1 MGESTL
7 HPLSGREPTRR
18 GCPCDAGHQHELFS
32 TSGDTDTTICIFLLA
47 RHLLPSHHQ
56 SGPVPSSESKRP
68 CPRAELCPYDRDM
81 RFSVLGPVAV
91 TEDGSNLSLGGW
103 KQRAVLVLLLQ
114 AANEMFS
121 LDRIITDI
129 WGDEA
134 LPKARDAVYTYV
146 SNLRRSIGKERIE
159 HGPAGYRLVV
169 APDELDAFRF
179 ESESERADR
188 LMGSAP
194 EKTARLLGDALAMW
208 RGRAYEGHEDL
219 PTIAPEANRLDE
231 LRTSSRENLFEAQLR
246 AGETPEPAEIEAL
259 CQEHELREK
268 PWSLL
273 MRAEYRAG
281 RQADALRAYQRFCQV
296 LGGEMGIEPSPA
308 LVRLEE
314 QILLNDPSLELSLPR
329 PTNLPSPVTSFV
341 GRLDEQADLD
351 EAIHRNRLV
360 SVLGPGGAGKTRLA
374 VETARTL
381 LGSFSDGVW
390 LVDLARVS
398 DSSGAL
404 DALANAL
411 GVASEEDSGEEA
423 IHAWLAGRQLLII
436 LDNCEHVREEAGR
449 LASGVL
455 ERAAGVKVLATS
467 RVALNQPGERRLQ
480 LLGLS
485 SGEDNNDAGELFAD
499 RAQAVGGSVD
509 ESDDAVTALCQRLE
523 GLPLAIELAASRTNF
538 MSVAEIESH
547 LAQGYDL
554 LVGEHPTR
562 DIHKSLATAISWSTS
577 LLEESLRAGFEALG
591 VFEGP
596 FTAEAAASVLKAST
610 IEAVADLNRLS
621 DASLVVAHP
630 ARDEPTSY
638 RLLEPIRA
646 FARSRLIKSGH
657 WDRAVSR
664 HDQHYLAACRR
675 QRLGMFGDGRIA
687 AIHAVERELAEYLV
701 AFDRIQSRTP
711 EEALPF
717 VWVLGHYWFTS
728 RIGAGY
734 RRMSSLI
741 DRVGDQMTIEYADAL
756 TISSWV
762 GMYANDWERAIPWV
776 DRAVSIYE
784 ELGDQLGLAYA
795 HARKGHWAFGRGD
808 IPTAMSS
815 LTSSIEICDRIGY
828 QEGKAWP
835 MVLVGQAR
843 AWADDTSDE
852 VYEMLLTAKELFAAT
867 GDNYGV
873 VHAGMVIG
881 GAMGRPLSERLEI
894 ANEMVEA
901 AERLG
906 GDNAQR
912 PTAYHSLAYVTW
924 EDGHEERAKGLN
936 RACVRSALASG
947 TLITL
952 GLALMQ
958 ASYFAGF
965 EGDAEGCALLRGAGE
980 AHFAFEMPP
989 FHERALAPAVEAAR
1003 DALGDE
1009 RYEELFEEGGNLSP
1023 EEAAA
1028 LVLQHA

>member
-1 MGESTL
+1 
-7 HPLSGREPTRR
+7 
-18 GCPCDAGHQHELFS
+18 
-32 TSGDTDTTICIFLLA
+32 
-47 RHLLPSHHQ
+47 
-56 SGPVPSSESKRP
+56 
-68 CPRAELCPYDRDM
+68 M

-91 TEDGSNLSLGGW
+91 IEDGSPLDLGGW
-103 KQRAVLVLLLQ
+103 KQRAVLALLLQ
-114 AANEMFS
+114 APDQMVS
-121 LDRIITDI
+121 LDRIITDV
-129 WGDEA
+129 WGDDA
-134 LPKARDAVYTYV
+134 SPKARDAVYTYV
-146 SNLRRSIGKERIE
+146 SNLRRFLGRDRIE
-159 HGPAGYRLVV
+159 HGPAGYRLSIGS
-169 APDELDAFRF
+169 DELDAAHF
-179 ESESERADR
+179 ESECVRAERTMA
-188 LMGSAP
+188 SAP
-194 EKTARLLGDALAMW
+194 DKAARALEDALARW

-219 PTIAPEANRLDE
+219 PSIAPEANRLEE
-231 LRTSSRENLFEAQLR
+231 LRTSCRENRFEAQLK

-259 CQEHELREK
+259 CSEHRLREK

-281 RQADALRAYQRFCQV
+281 RQADALRTYQRFCQI
-296 LGGEMGIEPSPA
+296 LGGELGIEPSPA

-314 QILLNDPSLELSLPR
+314 QILLNDPSLEPSLPR

-351 EAIHRNRLV
+351 EAIHRHRLV

-398 DSSGAL
+398 DSSAVS

-449 LASGVL
+449 LASAVL
-455 ERAAGVKVLATS
+455 EKAAGVKVLATS
-467 RVALNQPGERRLQ
+467 RIALNQPGEQRLQ

-485 SGEDNNDAGELFAD
+485 SADDNNDAGELFAD
-499 RAQAVGGSVD
+499 RAQAVGASVD
-509 ESDDAVTALCQRLE
+509 EADDEVVALCQRLE
-523 GLPLAIELAASRTNF
+523 GLPLAIELAASRTNV
-538 MSVAEIESH
+538 MSVAEIRGH
-547 LAQGYDL
+547 LAQGYEL

-577 LLEESLRAGFEALG
+577 LLEESLRARFETLG

-596 FTAEAAASVLKAST
+596 FSAEAAASVLEAST
-610 IEAVADLNRLS
+610 IDAVADLNRLS
-621 DASLVVAHP
+621 DASLVVALP

-646 FARSRLIKSGH
+646 FARSLLIESSR
-657 WDRAVSR
+657 WDRAVAR
-664 HDQHYLAACRR
+664 HDQHYLAACRQ
-675 QRLGMFGDGRIA
+675 QRLDMFGDRRIT
-687 AIHAVERELAEYLV
+687 AIQAVERELAEYLV
-701 AFDRIQSRTP
+701 AFDRIESRAP

-717 VWVLGHYWFTS
+717 VWVLGHYWFTG

-741 DRVGDQMTIEYADAL
+741 GRVGDQTTIEYADAL

-762 GMYANDWERAIPWV
+762 GMYANDWERAIPWA

-784 ELGDQLGLAYA
+784 ELDDQLGLAYA
-795 HARKGHWAFGRGD
+795 LARKGHWAFGRGD

-815 LTSSIEICDRIGY
+815 LTTSIEICDRIGY
-828 QEGKAWP
+828 REGKAWP

-852 VYEMLLTAKELFAAT
+852 VYEMLLEARDLFAAT
-867 GDNYGV
+867 GDDSGL

-881 GAMGRPLSERLEI
+881 
-894 ANEMVEA
+894 
-901 AERLG
+901 
-906 GDNAQR
+906 
-912 PTAYHSLAYVTW
+912 
-924 EDGHEERAKGLN
+924 
-936 RACVRSALASG
+936 
-947 TLITL
+947 
-952 GLALMQ
+952 
-958 ASYFAGF
+958 
-965 EGDAEGCALLRGAGE
+965 
-980 AHFAFEMPP
+980 
-989 FHERALAPAVEAAR
+989 
-1003 DALGDE
+1003 
-1009 RYEELFEEGGNLSP
+1009 
-1023 EEAAA
+1023 
-1028 LVLQHA
+1028 

>member
-1 MGESTL
+1 
-7 HPLSGREPTRR
+7 
-18 GCPCDAGHQHELFS
+18 
-32 TSGDTDTTICIFLLA
+32 
-47 RHLLPSHHQ
+47 
-56 SGPVPSSESKRP
+56 
-68 CPRAELCPYDRDM
+68 M
-81 RFSVLGPVAV
+81 RFSVLGPVGV
-91 TEDGSNLSLGGW
+91 IGGDSPLDLGGW
-103 KQRAVLVLLLQ
+103 KQRAVLALLLQ
-114 AANEMFS
+114 APDQMVS
-121 LDRIITDI
+121 LDRIITDV

-134 LPKARDAVYTYV
+134 SPKARDAVYTYV
-146 SNLRRSIGKERIE
+146 SNLRRVLGKERIE

-169 APDELDAFRF
+169 GPEEVDAARF
-179 ESESERADR
+179 ESECAAAERTMAA
-188 LMGSAP
+188 AP
-194 EKTARLLGDALAMW
+194 EKAARALEDALAMW

-219 PTIAPEANRLDE
+219 PTIAPEANRLEE
-231 LRTSSRENLFEAQLR
+231 LRTSCRENRFEAQLK
-246 AGETPEPAEIEAL
+246 AGETADPADIEAL
-259 CQEHELREK
+259 CREHELREK

-281 RQADALRAYQRFCQV
+281 RQADALRTYRRFCRI
-296 LGGEMGIEPSPA
+296 LGDELGVEPSPA

-314 QILLNDPSLELSLPR
+314 QILLNDPSLEPSLPP
-329 PTNLPSPVTSFV
+329 PTNLPLPVTSFV
-341 GRLDEQADLD
+341 GRLDEQVDLG
-351 EAIHRNRLV
+351 EGIHRHRLV

-398 DSSGAL
+398 DPSGVS

-436 LDNCEHVREEAGR
+436 LDNCEHVCEEAGR
-449 LASGVL
+449 LASEVL

-467 RVALNQPGERRLQ
+467 RIALNQPGEHRLQ

-485 SGEDNNDAGELFAD
+485 STEGNNDAGELFAD
-499 RAQAVGGSVD
+499 RAQAVGGSED
-509 ESDDAVTALCQRLE
+509 ASDDAVAALCQRLE
-523 GLPLAIELAASRTNF
+523 GLPLAIELAASRTNV

-547 LAQGYDL
+547 LAHGYDL

-562 DIHKSLATAISWSTS
+562 AIHKSLATAISWSTS
-577 LLEESLRAGFEALG
+577 LLEEPLRARFETLG

-596 FTAEAAASVLKAST
+596 FTAEAAASVLQVRT
-610 IEAVADLNRLS
+610 VDAVSDLKQLT
-621 DASLVVAHP
+621 DASLVMARP

-646 FARSRLIKSGH
+646 FARSLLIESGH
-657 WDRAVSR
+657 RDGVVAR
-664 HDQHYLAACRR
+664 HDQHYLTACRR
-675 QRLGMFGDGRIA
+675 QRLEMFGDGRIA
-687 AIHAVERELAEYLV
+687 AVHAVERELAEYLV
-701 AFDRIQSRTP
+701 AFDRIETRAP

-717 VWVLGHYWFTS
+717 VWVLGHYWLNG

-762 GMYANDWERAIPWV
+762 GMYANDWERAIPRV

-784 ELGDQLGLAYA
+784 ELDDQLGLAYA

-815 LTSSIEICDRIGY
+815 LSTSMEICNRIGY
-828 QEGKAWP
+828 REGKAWP
-835 MVLVGQAR
+835 MVLAGQAR

-852 VYEMLLTAKELFAAT
+852 VYEMLLAAKDLFAAT

-881 GAMGRPLSERLEI
+881 GAMDRPLSERLEI
-894 ANEMVEA
+894 ANEM
-901 AERLG
+901 
-906 GDNAQR
+906 
-912 PTAYHSLAYVTW
+912 
-924 EDGHEERAKGLN
+924 
-936 RACVRSALASG
+936 
-947 TLITL
+947 
-952 GLALMQ
+952 
-958 ASYFAGF
+958 
-965 EGDAEGCALLRGAGE
+965 
-980 AHFAFEMPP
+980 
-989 FHERALAPAVEAAR
+989 
-1003 DALGDE
+1003 
-1009 RYEELFEEGGNLSP
+1009 
-1023 EEAAA
+1023 
-1028 LVLQHA
+1028 